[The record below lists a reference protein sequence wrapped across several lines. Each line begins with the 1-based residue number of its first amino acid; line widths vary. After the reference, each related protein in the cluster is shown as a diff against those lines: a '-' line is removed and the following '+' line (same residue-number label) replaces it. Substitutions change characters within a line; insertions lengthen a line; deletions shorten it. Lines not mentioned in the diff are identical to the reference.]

1 MGPRLAPSQR
11 SLCCPSPFVF
21 QTRATASAA
30 CALPASTSS
39 ASHPTILQILPCLES
54 ASFLEM
60 PRTHYSLRLRPQIT
74 NGSSPELSQTKAE
87 FPADSSTTRA
97 VSKELSR
104 EPAEPSPARMS
115 SSASISSVDPDML
128 GEIVVGTHHNGDRH
142 SPHRGSAD
150 PEDEHMADAGRGPS
164 PGNTPPSHYP
174 KRKRSAVYADLGE
187 DKMETESLKPDDDE
201 AVVKPARHPLP
212 KRQGNTNVKG
222 VIVGYW
228 RDSTVPNDENKH
240 AVIGFMDVRDR
251 LRTRVHMQTVSGASI
266 NARLFPIPPGPGG
279 SWVTFERIVFSD
291 HLVGEDHNVVKE
303 YVKLRGNAEPGKKG
317 DLQAVEMARAYLE
330 KNPPPE
336 TPQPLQI
343 AWGKEIPEHVQSTR
357 DPQFKRRRTGEGIT
371 TIAAG
376 TSPAPATPQHAAQ
389 HLPPQSQPL
398 TSASTPREPQMMQFQ
413 QQHQPPPPPQ
423 QHAVQHGQQLTQLPT
438 PPQRFS
444 HAPGL
449 ESLPGTRPT
458 RILVGCWAKSD
469 APLDKDKH
477 AVYGILGAND
487 MFRVKL
493 VRETMDGRFV
503 EGNFPQGA
511 GALWIAYEEVT
522 FLPHLQGLTRPETK
536 EYVRVRQAQL
546 DAGETD
552 AERVANET
560 KAVYEAQARVAAN
573 PAKTG
578 SSQLIVPRH
587 ATDADQHML
596 DAGELPPPPP
606 PKIDGRSSEAR
617 QARREAQ
624 LAQQLAQQQAQQQ
637 QQQQQAQQHARYSLP
652 EAEIREMG
660 RGNQEHFERQRNIVD
675 RAMTRMEN
683 NQERDDRYAAS
694 RAAMSTPPLP
704 NPEAR
709 RDFQDNIQRMQKVW
723 IAQENGRMR
732 PVQEDEAKTHAGVKY
747 ERRANGPFAGKL
759 VSQGTIISID
769 GEDYVEYRVL
779 TKPTFF

>member
-1 MGPRLAPSQR
+1 MADQDAPKPVPVAQMDSTPMEASPKPESPKPTNGLVPEPSQ
-11 SLCCPSPFVF
+11 S
-21 QTRATASAA
+21 
-30 CALPASTSS
+30 
-39 ASHPTILQILPCLES
+39 
-54 ASFLEM
+54 
-60 PRTHYSLRLRPQIT
+60 
-74 NGSSPELSQTKAE
+74 KAE
-87 FPADSSTTRA
+87 APTEVSTVGEVSSEVTR
-97 VSKELSR
+97 S
-104 EPAEPSPARMS
+104 PAEPSPARMS

-128 GEIVVGTHHNGDRH
+128 GEIVVGTHHNGDRQ
-142 SPHRGSAD
+142 SPPRASAD
-150 PEDEHMADAGRGPS
+150 PDDENMADAEQGAS
-164 PGNTPPSHYP
+164 PGGTPPSHYP

-187 DKMETESLKPDDDE
+187 DKMETGSLKPEDDE
-201 AVVKPARHPLP
+201 AAAKPARHPLP
-212 KRQGNTNVKG
+212 KRQVNTNPKG
-222 VIVGYW
+222 TIVGYW
-228 RDSTVPNDENKH
+228 RDSTVPNDEGKH

-251 LRTRVHMQTVSGASI
+251 LRTRVHMQTVSGSAI

-303 YVKLRGNAEPGKKG
+303 YVKLRNNAEPGKKG
-317 DLQAVEMARAYLE
+317 DLQAVQMAHAYLE
-330 KNPPPE
+330 KNPPHE
-336 TPQPLQI
+336 TAQPLQV
-343 AWGKEIPEHVQSTR
+343 AWGKDIPDHIQSTR
-357 DPQFKRRRTGEGIT
+357 DPQFKRRRTGDGIT

-376 TSPAPATPQHAAQ
+376 ASPAPATPQQAAQ
-389 HLPPQSQPL
+389 QMSAPQSYPRSSAPLPQP
-398 TSASTPREPQMMQFQ
+398 EPIQF
-413 QQHQPPPPPQ
+413 HGPPPPPTPTQ
-423 QHAVQHGQQLTQLPT
+423 QQQQQQPQLNQQGQPLSQVPT
-438 PPQRFS
+438 PPQRMP
-444 HAPGL
+444 HASAL

-469 APLDKDKH
+469 APQEKDKH

-522 FLPHLQGLTRPETK
+522 FLPHLRGLTRPETK

-552 AERVANET
+552 AERGGNEI
-560 KAVYEAQARVAAN
+560 KAVHEAQARVAAY
-573 PAKTG
+573 PPKTTT

-587 ATDADQHML
+587 TTDGDQQMM
-596 DAGELPPPPP
+596 DAGDLPPPPP

-624 LAQQLAQQQAQQQ
+624 LAQQLAQQQAAQQAA
-637 QQQQQAQQHARYSLP
+637 QQQAQAQQHSRYSLP
-652 EAEIREMG
+652 ETEIREMS
-660 RGNQEHFERQRNIVD
+660 RPHEQFERQRNIVD
-675 RAMTRMEN
+675 RAMARMEN

-694 RAAMSTPPLP
+694 RAAMSTPPLQ

-723 IAQENGRMR
+723 VAQENGRTR
-732 PVQEDEAKTHAGVKY
+732 PPPEDEGKTHGGVRY

-779 TKPTFF
+779 TKPSFF